1 MKWRLVILYHVQ
13 SKTNTRSHEIQQKL
27 GIKGGC
33 VANRLHSPSWVDP
46 VCNSSNNN
54 NNTMKAFA
62 VVLLSCLAVASAQV
76 NILPQQTYLLGY
88 ASQAPA

>member
-1 MKWRLVILYHVQ
+1 MKWQLVFLHYVQ
-13 SKTNTRSHEIQQKL
+13 SKTNRRSHEIQQKL
-27 GIKGGC
+27 GIKGVF
-33 VANRLHSPSWVDP
+33 VAARLHSLSWVDP
-46 VCNSSNNN
+46 VCNSINNNN

-76 NILPQQTYLLGY
+76 NISLGY